1 MGKAA
6 MAAAGAVVAGVAAF
20 AGLTGWMPVAWAEG
34 AALILTGSTLLGASF
49 MVEGAKAPGREAEPV
64 LQPVTAQRAQEA

>member
-6 MAAAGAVVAGVAAF
+6 MAAAGAVVVGVAAF
-20 AGLTGWMPVAWAEG
+20 AGLAGWMPVAWAEG

-49 MVEGAKAPGREAEPV
+49 MVENLKAPSRETQPV
-64 LQPVTAQRAQEA
+64 LQPVQRAQEA